1 MNKQNKTKT
10 NSDTENRSL
19 VTRREEDW
27 EVSKRDQMYRDG
39 NQTFGGHHLI
49 VYSDV
54 ELQCTTET
62 YEKMTNVI

>member
-27 EVSKRDQMYRDG
+27 GVSKRDQMYRDG
-39 NQTFGGHHLI
+39 N
-49 VYSDV
+49 
-54 ELQCTTET
+54 
-62 YEKMTNVI
+62 